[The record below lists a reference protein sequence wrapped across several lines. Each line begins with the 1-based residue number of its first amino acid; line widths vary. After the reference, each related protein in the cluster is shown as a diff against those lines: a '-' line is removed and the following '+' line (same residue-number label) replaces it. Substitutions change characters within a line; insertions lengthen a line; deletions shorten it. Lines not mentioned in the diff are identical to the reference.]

1 MSSVEGVLSRASD
14 SSVGQTF
21 AAAEDGLPMARR
33 ATFLAH
39 SPGRRIHM
47 MNITSTIELRS
58 IRVFRAIPK
67 RIEIARNEGDPL
79 SGPIRSALLR

>member
-1 MSSVEGVLSRASD
+1 
-14 SSVGQTF
+14 
-21 AAAEDGLPMARR
+21 
-33 ATFLAH
+33 
-39 SPGRRIHM
+39 M